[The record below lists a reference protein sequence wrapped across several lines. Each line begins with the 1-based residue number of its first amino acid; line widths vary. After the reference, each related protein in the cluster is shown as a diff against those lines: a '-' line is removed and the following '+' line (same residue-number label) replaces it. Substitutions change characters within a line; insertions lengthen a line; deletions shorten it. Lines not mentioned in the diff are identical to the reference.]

1 MDTRTF
7 DRLTAEVAGRPTR
20 RAALRVLAAGL
31 LGGLLSRHTAAP
43 ARAAQIVVG
52 PPTEGMI
59 LTCADAGLTDC
70 GGACVATLT
79 DPSNC
84 GGCGVVCGP
93 GWSCVSGVCLGEAPP
108 DGVSLIDCAAQGM
121 TDCGGVCTDL
131 AADSANC
138 GACGNSC
145 PLGGYCEGGVC
156 AGAICLGGQT
166 DCGGYCA
173 DLLNDPAN
181 CGFCHN
187 FCDSGTCSGGSCA
200 PICFGGGS
208 VCTDDS
214 ACCSGDCGLDEIFG
228 GGVCV

>member
-1 MDTRTF
+1 M
-7 DRLTAEVAGRPTR
+7 
-20 RAALRVLAAGL
+20 
-31 LGGLLSRHTAAP
+31 H
-43 ARAAQIVVG
+43 AAQIDVAG

-59 LTCADAGLTDC
+59 LTCADAGLADC
-70 GGACVATLT
+70 GGVCVDTLT
-79 DPSNC
+79 DPTNC
-84 GGCGVVCGP
+84 GGCGGVCGP

-108 DGVSLIDCAAQGM
+108 DGVSLIDCAAQGQ
-121 TDCGGVCTDL
+121 TDCGGFCTDL

-145 PLGGYCEGGVC
+145 ALGGFCQGGACQGIV
-156 AGAICLGGQT
+156 CLGGQT

-181 CGFCHN
+181 CGACHN

-214 ACCSGDCGLDEIFG
+214 ECCSGDCGLDEIFG
-228 GGVCV
+228 GGICV

>member
-7 DRLTAEVAGRPTR
+7 DRLTADLAGRPTR
-20 RAALRVLAAGL
+20 RAAVRLLAGGL
-31 LGGLLSRHTAAP
+31 LGGLLPWHGAAP
-43 ARAAQIVVG
+43 ARAAQIVIG
-52 PPTEGMI
+52 PPEGMI

-70 GGACVATLT
+70 GGVCVDTVT
-79 DPSNC
+79 DPANC
-84 GGCGVVCGP
+84 GGCGGVCGT

-108 DGVSLIDCAAQGM
+108 AGVSLIDCAAQGQ
-121 TDCGGVCTDL
+121 TDCGGFCTDL

-138 GACGNSC
+138 GTCGNSC

-156 AGAICLGGQT
+156 KGVFCMGGQT

-181 CGFCHN
+181 CGACHN

-208 VCTDDS
+208 VCTEDYE
-214 ACCSGDCGLDEIFG
+214 CCSGDCGLDEFLG
-228 GGVCV
+228 AGACV